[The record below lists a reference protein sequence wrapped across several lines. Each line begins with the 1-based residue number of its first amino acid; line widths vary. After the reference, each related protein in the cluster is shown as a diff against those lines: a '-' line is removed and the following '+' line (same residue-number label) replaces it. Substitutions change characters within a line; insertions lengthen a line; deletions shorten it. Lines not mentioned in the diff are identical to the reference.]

1 MQSTAYD
8 LRSSDWSSDVS
19 SSDLAAVG
27 ALRRQFAQSF
37 LRFAEPPAHDSDHV
51 EREPRMALHQREEVG
66 GILTQLDRIYD
77 RGRVGRIEP
86 VGQDG
91 HAAADI
97 PRDEEAAEE
106 SHTVRARLGC
116 ARPRT
121 QEKKG
126 TDGKIH

>member
-51 EREPRMALHQREEVG
+51 ERDLRMALHQREEVG
-66 GILTQLDRIYD
+66 GIPTQLDRIDD

-91 HAAADI
+91 HAAEDLARADEA
-97 PRDEEAAEE
+97 DEDFLDRKSTRLNS
-106 SHTVRARLGC
+106 SH
-116 ARPRT
+116 
-121 QEKKG
+121 
-126 TDGKIH
+126 